1 MIGNGFVNSLQGN
14 LLYIHIIYTFVTDN
28 IILALCIYRFRVIL
42 TKVKVASRKLKQQQE
57 AVGTVYDSM
66 IALNLLVKLRYQ
78 DQPQVG

>member
-1 MIGNGFVNSLQGN
+1 M
-14 LLYIHIIYTFVTDN
+14 
-28 IILALCIYRFRVIL
+28 YRFRVIL